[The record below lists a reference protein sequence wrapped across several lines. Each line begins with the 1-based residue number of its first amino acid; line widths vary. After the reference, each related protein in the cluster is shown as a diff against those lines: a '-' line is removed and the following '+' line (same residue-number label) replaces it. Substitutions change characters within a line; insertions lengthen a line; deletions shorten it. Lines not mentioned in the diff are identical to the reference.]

1 MTDAFKLVQISQARR
16 RQAATS
22 VEHSMPT
29 QQEIEELYKE
39 RITPETDLPPMQPLF
54 EMFDVPCFYRGELV
68 ADCGKAKSGKT
79 FFLSIVMAGC
89 LTQKALALKRFC
101 PTERTALE
109 LRSLATEGTQ
119 EITERAS
126 QAKSLAL
133 TDDTDYT
140 DMKPLRVLW
149 IDTEQSQQSTQEI
162 LRDRIIP
169 LAENNSPAEIISPA
183 ERAEIA
189 EMTSQAKGVSPTE
202 RTALELRSLA
212 TEGTQE
218 ITERDKS
225 LTDSTDDTDSPS
237 QREVSVISAI
247 SVGQKIDETVYA
259 FNLRGLGYE
268 RRQRMVE
275 VAVRAI
281 KPDIVILDG
290 IKDLMTDINDAVQAT
305 VIMEKLMAL
314 AKEMN
319 CCIVCVLH
327 QNKSE
332 QDRNMRGSI
341 GTELTNKA
349 FEVFQCEII
358 NENNGKTDTFK
369 VTHTYSRK
377 KKMKQNFYYCIN
389 DQGLPEWC
397 PDYHE
402 KPRDTHGRWISPKAL
417 AEDDEA
423 PASEAELRKLFTNA
437 MEGRN
442 KRPFREVMAIA
453 LKRCGVADS
462 TTYYRLLEQ
471 AGAMGIISMAYHPET
486 QEKWIV
492 YDDGSLP
499 F

>member
-1 MTDAFKLVQISQARR
+1 MTDAFKLVQISQARKKPSSAER
-16 RQAATS
+16 TI
-22 VEHSMPT
+22 PT
-29 QQEIEELYKE
+29 QQEIDELFKE

-54 EMFDVPCFYRGELV
+54 EMFGVPCFYRGELV

-79 FFLSIVMAGC
+79 FFLSILMAGC
-89 LTQKALALKRFC
+89 LTEKALALKRFGL
-101 PTERTALE
+101 TDNAEIFK
-109 LRSLATEGTQ
+109 SLTDCTDNTDFSSQAKDLSHT
-119 EITERAS
+119 EITEIT
-126 QAKSLAL
+126 KI
-133 TDDTDYT
+133 
-140 DMKPLRVLW
+140 KPLRVLW
-149 IDTEQSQQSTQEI
+149 LDTEQSQQSTQEI
-162 LRDRIIP
+162 LKDRIIP
-169 LAENNSPAEIISPA
+169 FSAA
-183 ERAEIA
+183 
-189 EMTSQAKGVSPTE
+189 
-202 RTALELRSLA
+202 
-212 TEGTQE
+212 
-218 ITERDKS
+218 RD
-225 LTDSTDDTDSPS
+225 LN
-237 QREVSVISAI
+237 
-247 SVGQKIDETVYA
+247 ETFYA
-259 FNLRGLGYE
+259 FNLRGLGYD

-305 VIMEKLMAL
+305 IIMEKLMAL
-314 AKEMN
+314 AKEQN

-358 NENNGKTDTFK
+358 GENNGKTETFK

-377 KKMKQNFYYCIN
+377 QKMKQNFYYCIN
-389 DQGLPEWC
+389 DEGLPEWL
-397 PDYHE
+397 PDYQE
-402 KPRDTHGRWISPKAL
+402 QPRDGLGRWISPKAL